1 MRVWSHRQESISSII
16 ALKVVAPISPGVLV
30 LLDKA
35 GPAVPILRR
44 THEAQLLVKWEGLR
58 VRRSRTKLSE
68 LRNARIVI

>member
-1 MRVWSHRQESISSII
+1 MVPSTGIDIVHHRFESRCADLSGGSCP
-16 ALKVVAPISPGVLV
+16 LGQSRPGVS
-30 LLDKA
+30 
-35 GPAVPILRR
+35 ILRR